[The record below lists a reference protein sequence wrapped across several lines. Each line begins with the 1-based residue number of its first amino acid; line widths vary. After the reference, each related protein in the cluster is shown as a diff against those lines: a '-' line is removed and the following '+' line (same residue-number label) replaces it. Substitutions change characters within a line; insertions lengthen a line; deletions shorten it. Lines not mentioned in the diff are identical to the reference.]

1 MGKDDIRLVGG
12 AEAPALPGK
21 PTILAAIGRQRVGKT
36 SFENALA
43 QVVKEKGGDVEVVN
57 ADTLNRSHSISTFH
71 PGATTAPN
79 VSMAEQALWME
90 RTLTRIMGEGRDAI
104 IDVGGGHTALHQVI
118 EETPLAELMED
129 AGISLVVAYVLGP
142 DAADIDYLD
151 MLMNENKFHPHRSL
165 VVLNEGLAPQ
175 GHNPITAFKTTR
187 EHPVVRQVLARGGH
201 VVSFPALKAMGE
213 VTKRGL
219 PYRTLLNS
227 FDKDRS
233 ITPFDMHRIRR
244 WYEQDF
250 SDFLRTIPAGWLP
263 RLPEGAIY

>member
-1 MGKDDIRLVGG
+1 MGKNDIRLVSG
-12 AEAPALPGK
+12 AEAPGLPGQ

-43 QVVKEKGGDVEVVN
+43 QVVKEKGGNVEVVN

-79 VSMAEQALWME
+79 ASMAEQALWME
-90 RTLTRIMGEGRDAI
+90 RTLTRVMGEGRDAI
-104 IDVGGGHTALHQVI
+104 VDVGGGHIALHQVI
-118 EETPLAELMED
+118 EETPLVDLMED

-151 MLMNENKFHPHRSL
+151 MLMNESRFHPRRSL
-165 VVLNEGLAPQ
+165 IVLNEGLVPQ
-175 GHNPITAFKTTR
+175 GHNPITSFATTR
-187 EHPVVRQVLARGGH
+187 EHPVVVQAVERGGH
-201 VVSFPALKAMGE
+201 IVSFPALKPMVE

-244 WYEQDF
+244 WY
-250 SDFLRTIPAGWLP
+250 
-263 RLPEGAIY
+263 